1 MHLNMWVSH
10 GWIRDCS
17 RICRCE
23 SNRLQH
29 VSTMSGAEAAN
40 DSIQSI
46 KNPHVFY
53 LQTSTSPEIW
63 FGTQRSRFESSR
75 PDFCYKHFLASV
87 SVRLLKSE
95 DFTSTNLH
103 PAVQGKVNL
112 IDIPRMR
119 EGGLHAIFFSISVSC
134 ASMPHARRIYDVD
147 APFRQLRIVSLH
159 LLPVAIST

>member
-1 MHLNMWVSH
+1 M
-10 GWIRDCS
+10 RK
-17 RICRCE
+17 
-23 SNRLQH
+23 QQT
-29 VSTMSGAEAAN
+29 STRFNNEWRGSSN

-63 FGTQRSRFESSR
+63 FGRFESSR